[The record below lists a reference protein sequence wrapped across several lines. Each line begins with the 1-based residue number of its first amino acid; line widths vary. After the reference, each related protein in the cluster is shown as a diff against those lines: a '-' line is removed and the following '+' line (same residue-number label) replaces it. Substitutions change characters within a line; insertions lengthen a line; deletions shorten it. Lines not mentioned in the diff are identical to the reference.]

1 MDVKRLVE
9 RLERREARV
18 GVIGLGYVGLPLG
31 HAFAQAGFKVL
42 GFDIDPTKVVEIEAG
57 RSYIDA
63 VPGEAVARLRSE
75 DRLRATT
82 DFSRVRELDAVAICV
97 PTPLTQNQDP
107 DTSYIEATADQLGPH
122 LPAGI
127 LVVLESTTYPGTT
140 RDLLGPRLERASGGQ
155 KKAGRDFLLAFSPE
169 RENPGSTWRTDR
181 IPKVVGADDAASRE
195 AAIALYKQAVVE
207 VVPVSSSAVAEAAKL
222 LENIYRCVNIALV
235 NELKMCFDRMNI
247 DVFEVIAAAKT
258 KPFGF
263 QAFYPG
269 PGLGGHCIPLD
280 PVYLSWKAKEFGVRT
295 RFVDLAGEVNT
306 DMPRFVLQ
314 KCMDALNEQGKC
326 LRGAEVLVLGMAYK
340 KDIDDV
346 RESPALVLWDLLQ
359 AKGARVAYHDP
370 HVPHVGSGRHYHV
383 DQDSV
388 ALTPE
393 RLRQS
398 DLVLI
403 VTDHTAVD
411 YAQVVQHAPLVV
423 DTRDATRPVRDGASH
438 VVLA

>member
-1 MDVKRLVE
+1 MDHGRLVE
-9 RLERREARV
+9 RLTRREARV
-18 GVIGLGYVGLPLG
+18 GVIGLGYVGLPLA
-31 HAFAQAGFKVL
+31 HAFAQAGFQVL
-42 GFDIDPTKVVEIEAG
+42 GFDIDPPKVAAIEAG

-63 VPGEAVARLRSE
+63 VPGEAVARLRGE
-75 DRLRATT
+75 EKLRATT

-97 PTPLTQNQDP
+97 PTPLTENQDP

-122 LPAGI
+122 LPEGI

-140 RDLLGPRLERASGGQ
+140 RDLLGPRLERASGGRR
-155 KKAGRDFLLAFSPE
+155 KAGRDFLLAFSPE

-181 IPKVVGADDAASRE
+181 IPKVVGADDPASRE
-195 AAIALYKQAVVE
+195 AAIALYRQAVVE

-235 NELKMCFDRMNI
+235 NELKICFDRMGI
-247 DVFEVIAAAKT
+247 DVFEVIEAAKT

-263 QAFYPG
+263 QAFYPC

-306 DMPRFVLQ
+306 DMPRWVLQ

-326 LRGAEVLVLGMAYK
+326 LRGAKVLVLGMAYK

-359 AKGARVAYHDP
+359 EKGAQVAYHDP
-370 HVPHVGSGRHYHV
+370 HVRHVGAGRHYRV
-383 DQDSV
+383 NQDSV
-388 ALTPE
+388 PLTPE

-403 VTDHTAVD
+403 VTDHAAVD
-411 YAQVVQHAPLVV
+411 YAAVVQHAPLVV
-423 DTRDATRPVRDGASH
+423 DSRDATRKVRGAAKH